1 MKGVNSMCKDYD
13 QLVKLIE
20 KGYVQHENGL
30 EFVVKNIPGEE
41 NTEGKLDPRVFQI
54 LNEQYKKQ
62 RTDEMPD
69 LSQLEIKDIP
79 VEMLRNQMGWNNRDI
94 TKIEIKTS
102 DELIDG
108 KYGTIPIKIYSPQS
122 NTHLPAIV
130 YFHGGGFFGGTVKV
144 VENPC
149 KALAER
155 ANAVVISV
163 DYRLAPE
170 NPYPAGLTDCFDS
183 VKWVYKY
190 GEKYNIDS
198 TKIAV
203 SGDSAGANFAT
214 VCAMMDRDL
223 KTNMIKFQALIYPTV
238 NMAAVDT
245 EEYKWSLDQYNITD
259 EHRKLIMAGL
269 EGMKNSQPL
278 VKKLYLQN
286 NEDATHPYISPIF
299 AESLKGMPETL
310 IFTAEFDYLRLEA
323 EAYGRKLAKFGV
335 KTKIIQYKGMDHA
348 FIDKLGI
355 YPQAEDCIN
364 EIAKGIKSLFKN

>member
-1 MKGVNSMCKDYD
+1 MCKNYD
-13 QLVKLIE
+13 QLVKLLE
-20 KGYVQHENGL
+20 NGYVQYENGL

-94 TKIEIKTS
+94 TKNEIKTS
-102 DELIDG
+102 DEIIDG
-108 KYGTIPIKIYSPQS
+108 KYGTIPIKVYSPQS

-203 SGDSAGANFAT
+203 SGDSAGAN
-214 VCAMMDRDL
+214 L
-223 KTNMIKFQALIYPTV
+223 SLIH
-238 NMAAVDT
+238 
-245 EEYKWSLDQYNITD
+245 I
-259 EHRKLIMAGL
+259 
-269 EGMKNSQPL
+269 
-278 VKKLYLQN
+278 
-286 NEDATHPYISPIF
+286 
-299 AESLKGMPETL
+299 
-310 IFTAEFDYLRLEA
+310 
-323 EAYGRKLAKFGV
+323 
-335 KTKIIQYKGMDHA
+335 
-348 FIDKLGI
+348 
-355 YPQAEDCIN
+355 
-364 EIAKGIKSLFKN
+364 

>member
-1 MKGVNSMCKDYD
+1 MKGANSMYKDYD
-13 QLVKLIE
+13 KLVKLLE
-20 KGYVQHENGL
+20 DGYVRYENGL

-54 LNEQYKKQ
+54 LNEHYEKQ
-62 RTDEMPD
+62 SIDEMPD
-69 LSQLEIKDIP
+69 FNQLDIKDIP
-79 VEMLRNQMGWNNRDI
+79 VEMLRNQMGWDNRDI

-102 DELIDG
+102 DEVIDG
-108 KYGTIPIKIYSPQS
+108 KYGTILIKIYSPKS
-122 NTHLPAIV
+122 NIKLPAIV

-170 NPYPAGLTDCFDS
+170 NPYPAGLTDCFDT

-190 GEKYNIDS
+190 GEKYSIDS

-223 KTNMIKFQALIYPTV
+223 KTDMIKFQALIYPTV

-245 EEYKWSLDQYNITD
+245 EEYKWSLDQYNISD
-259 EHRKLIMAGL
+259 EHRKLIISGL

-299 AESLKGMPETL
+299 AESLEDMPETL

-364 EIAKGIKSLFKN
+364 EIAKGIKSLF